1 MSCLMLIPWPKAW
14 TSPNILPTLW
24 VFRHV
29 GQSGSPCRWRHIMGR
44 CWSQDELRKEMERGT
59 ISPGR
64 FGGCRAVG
72 CPVNKR
78 LLWHSTNWPS
88 IYQLWGPARR
98 ASMLRFPQRREL
110 TFAGHCQR
118 RNTLEVKLPKRRGG
132 RPKGFSQSLAPN
144 IRWVCVKTKG
154 MAYDPSDRP
163 FCLWVKS
170 WHIPKYPF
178 NQPAITLPN
187 PILRWSYQYRTC
199 PGHAMVDSWQ
209 FLMLE
214 TVTRRQPWRHH
225 QVIETT
231 NLRSAPE
238 ASSRWFTVPSSR
250 TS

>member
-14 TSPNILPTLW
+14 TSPKILPTLW

-44 CWSQDELRKEMERGT
+44 CWSQDELDAGL
-59 ISPGR
+59 
-64 FGGCRAVG
+64 FG

-78 LLWHSTNWPS
+78 LLWHSTNWPA
-88 IYQLWGPARR
+88 IYQLRGPAGR

-132 RPKGFSQSLAPN
+132 RPKGLSQSLAPN

-154 MAYDPSDRP
+154 VAYDPSDRP
-163 FCLWVKS
+163 FCLRVKS

-178 NQPAITLPN
+178 NQPAITLPS